1 MKKLISLT
9 VAVAMTLS
17 MAACGS
23 KTTETTAETT
33 AAATETTAT
42 EAAETQAAS
51 ETSETAGDAYTLVL
65 VHGNNIGTPNDNWAN
80 YFKEAVESKS
90 NGRITVEVYPAN
102 QMGSERELKEGVQV
116 GTYDIQVTGLISSL
130 SFIPALATLNMPFL
144 FNGMS
149 AEQIDQVLNQGD
161 YYDLMQQEYAKSQ
174 FRLLGGFMQAATFRN
189 ITSNKEIHSVAD
201 LSGFKIRIV
210 ENAYSLA
217 FWNGI
222 GASPTPVTWNET
234 YLALQQGVVEGQ
246 ENPFD
251 NIFLGNIQEVQKYLI
266 ISEHLLNVNHMIM
279 NQEKFSSLPEADQAL
294 IEECATESRQK
305 AAEEMGAMI
314 EDYHQ
319 KLLDAGMTEIV
330 LDDSVIAELKED
342 AKPVYEMIQSEV
354 GDDLYNAIINAVDA
368 AK

>member
-1 MKKLISLT
+1 M
-9 VAVAMTLS
+9 
-17 MAACGS
+17 
-23 KTTETTAETT
+23 
-33 AAATETTAT
+33 
-42 EAAETQAAS
+42 
-51 ETSETAGDAYTLVL
+51 
-65 VHGNNIGTPNDNWAN
+65 
-80 YFKEAVESKS
+80 
-90 NGRITVEVYPAN
+90 
-102 QMGSERELKEGVQV
+102 

>member
-23 KTTETTAETT
+23 KTTETTA
-33 AAATETTAT
+33 AATGTTAT

-102 QMGSERELKEGVQV
+102 QMGSERELTEGVQV

-174 FRLLGGFMQAATFRN
+174 DLRFVLLKMHTA
-189 ITSNKEIHSVAD
+189 
-201 LSGFKIRIV
+201 
-210 ENAYSLA
+210 
-217 FWNGI
+217 
-222 GASPTPVTWNET
+222 
-234 YLALQQGVVEGQ
+234 
-246 ENPFD
+246 
-251 NIFLGNIQEVQKYLI
+251 
-266 ISEHLLNVNHMIM
+266 
-279 NQEKFSSLPEADQAL
+279 
-294 IEECATESRQK
+294 
-305 AAEEMGAMI
+305 
-314 EDYHQ
+314 
-319 KLLDAGMTEIV
+319 
-330 LDDSVIAELKED
+330 
-342 AKPVYEMIQSEV
+342 
-354 GDDLYNAIINAVDA
+354 
-368 AK
+368 